1 MPLNLAFRLSALDRL
16 ATLRGPSI
24 TLLYCTVYNKYIAI
38 IEQMWRV
45 HKHHE
50 CRLGPLTAL
59 LDEGLTT
66 ERIMIAAGYRT
77 DSGNPV
83 NMEVGSTVYVTT

>member
-1 MPLNLAFRLSALDRL
+1 MEYWPAFRLSALDRL
-16 ATLRGPSI
+16 ATLRGLTI
-24 TLLYCTVYNKYIAI
+24 TLLYCTVHNKHKVV
-38 IEQMWRV
+38 IEPKWRV

-59 LDEGLTT
+59 LDEGLAT

-77 DSGNPV
+77 DSENPV
-83 NMEVGSTVYVTT
+83 NMEVVQYYT